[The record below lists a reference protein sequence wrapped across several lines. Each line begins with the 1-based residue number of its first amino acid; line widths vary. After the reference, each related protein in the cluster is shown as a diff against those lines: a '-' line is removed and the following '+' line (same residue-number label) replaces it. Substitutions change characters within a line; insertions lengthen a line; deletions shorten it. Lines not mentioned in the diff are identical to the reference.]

1 MTKSELIDRLTNDIK
16 RNAYTAKI
24 CEELKD
30 LGFDSSMMEYHC
42 TTERGKAFEA
52 MEILGLI
59 SETID
64 RDEIFESSEA
74 EALNDI
80 REAEYDTVTLLNL
93 AGFDGPAY
101 YAVQMKYNF

>member
-1 MTKSELIDRLTNDIK
+1 MKKSELIARLTNDIK
-16 RNAYTAKI
+16 RNAYTSRI

-30 LGFDSSMMEYHC
+30 LGFDSRMMEYHC
-42 TTERGKAFEA
+42 TTNRGKAFEA
-52 MEILGLI
+52 MEIMRMITGE
-59 SETID
+59 SAE
-64 RDEIFESSEA
+64 EIFESSEA

>member
-1 MTKSELIDRLTNDIK
+1 MKKSELIDRLTNDIK
-16 RNAYTAKI
+16 RNAYSARI
-24 CEELKD
+24 CDQLKD
-30 LGFDSSMMEYHC
+30 LGFDSGMMEYHC

-64 RDEIFESSEA
+64 RDAIFESAEA
-74 EALNDI
+74 EAMNDI

-101 YAVQMKYNF
+101 YAVQMKYNA

>member
-59 SETID
+59 SEAID
-64 RDEIFESSEA
+64 RDEIFNAAEEEA
-74 EALNDI
+74 INDI
-80 REAEYDTVTLLNL
+80 REAGYDTVKLLNL

>member
-24 CEELKD
+24 CEELKY
-30 LGFDSSMMEYHC
+30 LEFDSGMMEYNC
-42 TTERGKAFEA
+42 TTSRGKAFEA
-52 MEILGLI
+52 MEIMRMITGE
-59 SETID
+59 SAE
-64 RDEIFESSEA
+64 EIFESSEA

-80 REAEYDTVTLLNL
+80 CEAGYDTVKLLNL

-101 YAVQMKYNF
+101 YAVQMKYHA

>member
-1 MTKSELIDRLTNDIK
+1 MKKSELITRLANDIK

-42 TTERGKAFEA
+42 TTSRGEAFEA
-52 MEILGLI
+52 MEIMRMITGE
-59 SETID
+59 SAE
-64 RDEIFESSEA
+64 EIFESSEA